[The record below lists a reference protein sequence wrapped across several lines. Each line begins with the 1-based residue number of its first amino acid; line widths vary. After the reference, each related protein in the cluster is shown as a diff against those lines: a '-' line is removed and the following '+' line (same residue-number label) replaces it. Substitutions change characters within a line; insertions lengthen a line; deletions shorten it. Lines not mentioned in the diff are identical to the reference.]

1 MIDSFLRSIWYGF
14 VESLKRRLISWIICL
29 VIGIFLVCLFCC
41 IVGGVLISQG
51 R

>member
-1 MIDSFLRSIWYGF
+1 MIDSTLRSIWYGF
-14 VESLKRRLISWIICL
+14 VESLKQRLISWIIGL
-29 VIGIFLVCLFCC
+29 VIGIFFICLFCC